1 MDLSGPMTGLES
13 LGGLFSSFSSR
24 SKPLLVSDYD
34 GTLAPFRRERGEA
47 VPLPEIK
54 ELLGRIIGAG
64 GDVII
69 LSGREAGEVF
79 LLLGLDVEIIGCH
92 GWQRRSPGGKT
103 ETLPLSGDEQRAVQ
117 VLSSLFDAFPA
128 DSVERKPVSAA
139 LHWRERDEIKR
150 RWHKIGPEIRDR
162 AGHSGL
168 EALPFNGGIEFRIPS
183 FSKGAAVERIL
194 EHRKENEPVCY
205 LGDDVTD
212 EDAFL
217 ALKGRGTGILVSGS
231 LRSSA
236 ADAWIRPEEV
246 RLFLEIWLSALE
258 GEQRR
263 GGA

>member
-1 MDLSGPMTGLES
+1 MDLSGSLPGFES
-13 LGGLFSSFSSR
+13 LGGLFSSISL

-47 VPLPEIK
+47 VPLPEVK

-64 GDVII
+64 GGVII

-79 LLLGLDVEIIGCH
+79 SLLGLDVEIIGCH

-103 ETLPLSGDEQRAVQ
+103 ETLPLSGDERRAVQ
-117 VLSSLFDAFPA
+117 ALSSLFDPFPA

-139 LHWRERDEIKR
+139 LHWRERDEIRR
-150 RWHKIGPEIRDR
+150 RWNELEPEIVGR
-162 AGHSGL
+162 AAQSGL
-168 EALPFNGGIEFRIPS
+168 EALPFNGGIEFRIPA
-183 FSKGAAVERIL
+183 FSKGAAVKRIL

-231 LRSSA
+231 PRRSA

-246 RLFLEIWLSALE
+246 KPFLEIWLSGLE

-263 GGA
+263 GRV